1 MNELEIFNNPEFGQ
15 IRATEING
23 EPYFVGKD
31 IAEALGYAKPENA
44 LAAHVDDEDKT
55 ITLIQGTGS
64 NYKTNATVIN
74 ESGVYSLVFGS
85 QLPKAKEF
93 KHWVTSEVLPT
104 IRKHGAYA
112 TPATI
117 ESIIADPDNG
127 IKLLTALKEEQEK
140 RKALEAQNEEMK
152 PKALFADAVASS
164 DTSIL
169 MNDLAKL
176 LKQEGVDIG
185 GGRLWKWM
193 RDHDYIFKHSC
204 EPTQK
209 AMDLGLFE
217 VIERTV
223 QRSNHAPK
231 VTRTTK
237 ITGKGQIY
245 FINKFK
251 GESTDDKD

>member
-15 IRATEING
+15 IRATEISGN
-23 EPYFVGKD
+23 PYFVGKD
-31 IAEALGYAKPENA
+31 IAEALGYTNPQKAIRD
-44 LAAHVDDEDKT
+44 HVDEEDKT
-55 ITLIQGTGS
+55 LNESFTVNGTMAVLIS
-64 NYKTNATVIN
+64 
-74 ESGVYSLVFGS
+74 ESGVYSLVFS
-85 QLPKAKEF
+85 SKLPNAKQF

-104 IRKHGAYA
+104 IRKHGAYM
-112 TPATI
+112 TPETLEKALLN
-117 ESIIADPDNG
+117 PDG
-127 IKLLTALKEEQEK
+127 MIKVLQALKEEQEK

-251 GESTDDKD
+251 EG

>member
-1 MNELEIFNNPEFGQ
+1 MNNLQIFNSDEFNSVRGTQ
-15 IRATEING
+15 IDGDAFLLG
-23 EPYFVGKD
+23 SDV
-31 IAEALGYAKPENA
+31 ASALGYSNPQKAIRD
-44 LAAHVDDEDKT
+44 HVDDDDKLT
-55 ITLIQGTGS
+55 ERIVLSGQNREAIF
-64 NYKTNATVIN
+64 IN
-74 ESGVYSLVFGS
+74 ESGVYALVFS
-85 QLPKAKEF
+85 SKLPKAKEF
-93 KHWVTSEVLPT
+93 KRWVTSEVLPS
-104 IRKHGAYA
+104 IRKHGAYM
-112 TPATI
+112 TPDAL
-117 ESIIADPDNG
+117 EQALMNPDG
-127 IKLLTALKEEQEK
+127 MIRVLQALKDEQEK

-152 PKALFADAVASS
+152 PKALFADAVAAS

-193 RDHDYIFKHSC
+193 RDHGYIFKHSC

-209 AMDLGLFE
+209 GMDLGLFE

-251 GESTDDKD
+251 EA

>member
-1 MNELEIFNNPEFGQ
+1 MNEFQIFSSQEFGT
-15 IRATEING
+15 IRTTEIEG

-31 IAEALGYAKPENA
+31 VAEALGYANTNDA
-44 LAAHVDDEDKT
+44 LSKHCKGVVKRYPLQTKGGVQEVRIISEGDMYRLIASSKLPAAEKFESWIFDD
-55 ITLIQGTGS
+55 
-64 NYKTNATVIN
+64 V
-74 ESGVYSLVFGS
+74 V
-85 QLPKAKEF
+85 
-93 KHWVTSEVLPT
+93 PT
-104 IRKHGAYA
+104 IRKHGAYM
-112 TPATI
+112 TPETLEKALLN
-117 ESIIADPDNG
+117 PDG
-127 IKLLTALKEEQEK
+127 MIRVLQALKDEQEK

-152 PKALFADAVASS
+152 PKALFADAVAAS

-193 RDHDYIFKHSC
+193 RDHGYIFKHSC

-209 AMDLGLFE
+209 GMDLGLFE

-251 GESTDDKD
+251 EA